1 MNITLTEFA
10 CKKIGSILKENEAL
24 LISVQGGG
32 CSGLTYSLQ
41 AVKITND
48 IIANNLI
55 IDVFGVT
62 ILTDKKS
69 ALFLN
74 GMTLDFSEGLM
85 GKGFEFKNPNAKKS
99 CGCGSSFSV
108 HSR

>member
-1 MNITLTEFA
+1 MNITLTECA
-10 CKKIGSILKENEAL
+10 CKKIESLLKEGEAL

-32 CSGLTYSLQ
+32 CSGLTYNLQ

-48 IIANNLI
+48 IIVNNLI
-55 IDVFGVT
+55 IDVSGIT

-74 GMTLDFSEGLM
+74 GMTLDFSDELM

-108 HSR
+108 